1 MTNQLT
7 LDVLKQAVAGSA
19 AAFRRVVE
27 LQPAGGP
34 GAKVFPPTYEGG
46 RYATEKRRINGETV
60 DCVLLDSVQSQ
71 ANRMELALQEALDDV
86 PPRIS
91 LPIITVDFSG
101 TGASIRRITSLEAP
115 HRIADAILRDS
126 EWDDGRGNKLPFR
139 KTPAGAALD
148 TASLQNATALF
159 GYCPTALVFGMW
171 DSTSLRVSAGL
182 GVKFPRAIV
191 SEIIGIGAQPGQR
204 TGGRLDPLQ
213 ISSKARPVY
222 ETEDG
227 DWTLDPA
234 KAKRKKDKQG
244 NIVKDKDGNDVLV
257 LHGKEGKPSA
267 INHGNITPS
276 LVVQKDKNNNPLDK
290 SGAPTKR
297 ADEWIPI
304 GGFTIDRAQQITLI
318 SLPALRRLR
327 FPVNGNNTADLLG
340 RVALTALA
348 LCAATLSG
356 EKGYNLRS
364 QCDLYVP
371 SGAPEWEI
379 LGQNGAFSLSAED
392 AVKLFDQAV
401 EEAKNA
407 GLPWNSAG
415 MKLTPR
421 ADLVQM
427 VANSRERGGEEQ
439 GEEEA

>member
-1 MTNQLT
+1 MTQTLT
-7 LDVLKQAVAGSA
+7 LDIVKQAVAGTA

-46 RYATEKRRINGETV
+46 KYATEKRRINGEQV

-71 ANRMELALQEALDDV
+71 ANRMELALQEAIDEK

-101 TGASIRRITSLEAP
+101 TEAPFIGRITSLEAP

-126 EWDDGRGNKLPFR
+126 EWADGTGKKLPFR

-148 TASLQNATALF
+148 TVSLQNATALF

-171 DSTSLRVSAGL
+171 DSTGIRGGL

-191 SEIIGIGAQPGQR
+191 SEIIGIGALPGQR

-213 ISSKARPVY
+213 ISSKAGPVY
-222 ETEDG
+222 ETEDR

-234 KAKRKKDKQG
+234 KARLEKG
-244 NIVKDKDGNDVLV
+244 NPVEK
-257 LHGKEGKPSA
+257 GKGQSKGKPSA
-267 INHGNITPS
+267 ILHGNVTPS
-276 LVVQKDKNNNPLDK
+276 LVVQKNENGKPVDK
-290 SGAPTKR
+290 SGAPTNR

-318 SLPALRRLR
+318 SLPTLRRLR
-327 FPVNGNNTADLLG
+327 FPVNGNNNADLQG
-340 RVALTALA
+340 RVALTTLA

-364 QCDLYVP
+364 QCDLHVP
-371 SGAPEWEI
+371 SSMPEWEI
-379 LGQNGAFSLSAED
+379 LGQKETFVLSAED
-392 AVKLFDQAV
+392 AVKLFNQAV
-401 EEAKNA
+401 EEAKSA

-415 MKLTPR
+415 MTLTPR
-421 ADLVQM
+421 ADLVEM
-427 VANSRERGGEEQ
+427 VLRSRERGGEEQ
-439 GEEEA
+439 SEEEA

>member
-1 MTNQLT
+1 MNSLT
-7 LDVLKQAVAGSA
+7 LDRLKEIVSGNA
-19 AAFRRVVE
+19 AALRRVVE

-46 RYATEKRRINGETV
+46 KYATEKRRINGELV

-71 ANRMELALQEALDDV
+71 ANRMELALQEAVDER
-86 PPRIS
+86 RIS
-91 LPIITVDFSG
+91 LPVITVDFSD
-101 TGASIRRITSLEAP
+101 TGAWFIGRVTSLEAP

-126 EWDDGRGNKLPFR
+126 NWDDGKGKKVPFR

-148 TASLQNATALF
+148 AASLQNATALF

-171 DSTSLRVSAGL
+171 DSTGARGGL

-191 SEIIGIGAQPGQR
+191 SEIIGIGAVPGQR

-213 ISSKARPVY
+213 ISSKAGPVY

-227 DWTLDPA
+227 DWTLDPT
-234 KAKRKKDKQG
+234 KAKRKKDKHG
-244 NIVKDKDGNDVLV
+244 NEVPALYGEK
-257 LHGKEGKPSA
+257 GKPSE
-267 INHGNITPS
+267 INHGNVTPS
-276 LVVQKDKNNNPLDK
+276 LVVQKDNRDQPILDEFDK
-290 SGAPTKR
+290 P
-297 ADEWIPI
+297 IPI
-304 GGFTIDRAQQITLI
+304 GGFTIDRAQQITVI

-327 FPVNGNNTADLLG
+327 FPVNGNNNADLPG

-348 LCAATLSG
+348 LCAATLSS

-364 QCDLYVP
+364 QCDLVASGVP
-371 SGAPEWEI
+371 QWEI
-379 LGQNGAFSLSAED
+379 PGQNEAFSLNAED
-392 AVKLFDQAV
+392 AVKLFNQAV
-401 EEAKNA
+401 KEAQNA
-407 GLPWNSAG
+407 GLPWNAAG

-421 ADLVQM
+421 DDLVEM
-427 VANSRERGGEEQ
+427 VLRSRERGGEEQ

>member
-1 MTNQLT
+1 MTQTLT
-7 LDVLKQAVAGSA
+7 LEIVKKAVSGTA

-46 RYATEKRRINGETV
+46 KYATEKRRINGETV

-71 ANRMELALQEALDDV
+71 ANRMELALLEAV
-86 PPRIS
+86 RENRIS
-91 LPIITVDFSG
+91 LPVITVDFSG
-101 TGASIRRITSLEAP
+101 TQAKFVGKITSLEAP

-126 EWDDGRGNKLPFR
+126 EWDDGRGNKVPFR

-159 GYCPTALVFGMW
+159 EYCPTALVFGMW
-171 DSTSLRVSAGL
+171 DSTGARGGL

-191 SEIIGIGAQPGQR
+191 SEIIGIGALPGQR

-213 ISSKARPVY
+213 ISLKAGPVY
-222 ETEDG
+222 ETDDG
-227 DWTLDPA
+227 DWTLEPA
-234 KAKRKKDKQG
+234 KAKQED
-244 NIVKDKDGNDVLV
+244 
-257 LHGKEGKPSA
+257 GKPMLYGKKGRPSE
-267 INHGNITPS
+267 INHGNVTPS

-290 SGAPTKR
+290 TGAPTKR
-297 ADEWIPI
+297 VDEWIPI

-318 SLPALRRLR
+318 SLPTLRRLR
-327 FPVNGNNTADLLG
+327 FPVNGNNNADLPG

-348 LCAATLSG
+348 LCAATLAG

-364 QCDLYVP
+364 QCDLYAP
-371 SGAPEWEI
+371 SGVPAWEI
-379 LGQNGAFSLSAED
+379 LGQNETFQNETFSLSAEN
-392 AVKLFDQAV
+392 AVSLFNQAV
-401 EEAKNA
+401 EEAQKA
-407 GLPWNSAG
+407 DLPWNSAG
-415 MKLTPR
+415 MRLTPR

-427 VANSRERGGEEQ
+427 VVTSRERGGEEQ

>member
-1 MTNQLT
+1 MTKELT
-7 LDVLKQAVAGSA
+7 LEDVKQAVEGTA
-19 AAFRRVVE
+19 AAFRRVVR

-46 RYATEKRRINGETV
+46 KYATEKRRINGETV

-71 ANRMELALQEALDDV
+71 ANRMELALQEALDEK
-86 PPRIS
+86 RLS
-91 LPIITVDFSG
+91 LPVITVDFSG
-101 TGASIRRITSLEAP
+101 TQASFIGRITSLEAP

-126 EWDDGRGNKLPFR
+126 EWTDSEGRKVPFR
-139 KTPAGAALD
+139 GSPVGAGLN

-171 DSTSLRVSAGL
+171 DSTGVRGGL

-191 SEIIGIGAQPGQR
+191 SEIIGIGALPGQR

-213 ISSKARPVY
+213 ISLKAGPVY

-227 DWTLDPA
+227 DWTLDPD
-234 KAKRKKDKQG
+234 KAKKKTDKQG
-244 NIVKDKDGNDVLV
+244 QIVKDKNGNPVPALY
-257 LHGKEGKPSA
+257 GKKGKPSE
-267 INHGNITPS
+267 INHGNVTPS
-276 LVVQKDKNNNPLDK
+276 LVVQKDENGRPIDKNG
-290 SGAPTKR
+290 SPTNR
-297 ADEWIPI
+297 ADDWIPI
-304 GGFTIDRAQQITLI
+304 GGFTIDYAQQITLI

-327 FPVNGNNTADLLG
+327 FPVNGKNNADIPG

-364 QCDLYVP
+364 QCDLYAP

-379 LGQNGAFSLSAED
+379 VGQKETFSLSAED
-392 AVKLFDQAV
+392 AVSLFNKAI
-401 EEAKNA
+401 EEAKKA
-407 GLPWNSAG
+407 DLPWNSDG
-415 MKLTPR
+415 IRLTPR
-421 ADLVQM
+421 ADLVEM
-427 VANSRERGGEEQ
+427 VLRSRERGGEEQ
-439 GEEEA
+439 DEEEA

>member
-1 MTNQLT
+1 MNSLT
-7 LDVLKQAVAGSA
+7 LDRLKEIVSGNA
-19 AAFRRVVE
+19 AALRRVVE

-46 RYATEKRRINGETV
+46 KYATEKRRIKGETV

-71 ANRMELALQEALDDV
+71 ANRMELALQEAV
-86 PPRIS
+86 EEKRIS
-91 LPIITVDFSG
+91 LPVITVDFSG
-101 TGASIRRITSLEAP
+101 TEASFIGRVTSLEAP

-126 EWDDGRGNKLPFR
+126 EWNDGTGTKLPFR

-148 TASLQNATALF
+148 AASLQNATALF
-159 GYCPTALVFGMW
+159 EYCPTALVFGMW
-171 DSTSLRVSAGL
+171 DSTGARGGL

-191 SEIIGIGAQPGQR
+191 SEIIGIGAVPGQR

-213 ISSKARPVY
+213 IALKAGPVY

-227 DWTLDPA
+227 DWTLDQA
-234 KAKRKKDKQG
+234 RAKREKDKSG
-244 NIVKDKDGNDVLV
+244 NEKLV
-257 LHGKEGKPSA
+257 LYGNKGRPSE
-267 INHGNITPS
+267 INHGNVTPS
-276 LVVQKDKNNNPLDK
+276 LVVQKDKNGNPLDK

-304 GGFTIDRAQQITLI
+304 GGFTIDRAEQITVI
-318 SLPALRRLR
+318 SLPTLRRLR
-327 FPVNGNNTADLLG
+327 FPVNGNNDADAAA

-364 QCDLYVP
+364 QCDLYIP
-371 SGAPEWEI
+371 SGVPEWEI
-379 LGQNGAFSLSAED
+379 LGRNETFVLSADD
-392 AVKLFDQAV
+392 AVKLFNQAV
-401 EEAKNA
+401 EDAKNA

-421 ADLVQM
+421 ADLVEM
-427 VANSRERGGEEQ
+427 VLRSRAVGVEEQ
-439 GEEEA
+439 DEEEA

>member
-1 MTNQLT
+1 MTQTLT
-7 LDVLKQAVAGSA
+7 LDIVKQAVAGTA

-27 LQPAGGP
+27 LEPAGGP

-46 RYATEKRRINGETV
+46 KYATEKRRINGETV

-71 ANRMELALQEALDDV
+71 ANRMELALQEAVDEK

-91 LPIITVDFSG
+91 LPVITVDFSD
-101 TGASIRRITSLEAP
+101 TEASFIGRITSLEAP

-126 EWDDGRGNKLPFR
+126 AWDDGAGKKVPFR

-148 TASLQNATALF
+148 TASLQDATALF
-159 GYCPTALVFGMW
+159 EHCPTALVFGMW
-171 DSTSLRVSAGL
+171 DSTGARGGL

-191 SEIIGIGAQPGQR
+191 SEIIGTGALPGQR

-213 ISSKARPVY
+213 IALKAGPVY

-234 KAKRKKDKQG
+234 KAKQ
-244 NIVKDKDGNDVLV
+244 KDGKPVLYSKK
-257 LHGKEGKPSA
+257 GRPSE
-267 INHGNITPS
+267 INHGNVTPS
-276 LVVQKDKNNNPLDK
+276 LVVQKDKMGNPLDK

-304 GGFTIDRAQQITLI
+304 GGFTIDRAQQITVI

-327 FPVNGNNTADLLG
+327 FPANGNNNSERDLAG
-340 RVALTALA
+340 RTALTALA

-371 SGAPEWEI
+371 SGVPEWEI
-379 LGQNGAFSLSAED
+379 LGQNEAFPLNAED

-401 EEAKNA
+401 EEAKSA

-427 VANSRERGGEEQ
+427 VVNSRERGGAEQ
-439 GEEEA
+439 DEEEA

>member
-1 MTNQLT
+1 MTQPLT
-7 LDVLKQAVAGSA
+7 LDVIKNAVAGTA

-46 RYATEKRRINGETV
+46 KYATEKRRINGETV

-71 ANRMELALQEALDDV
+71 ANRMELALQEAVDEK

-91 LPIITVDFSG
+91 LPVITVDFSD
-101 TGASIRRITSLEAP
+101 TEASFIGRITSLEAP

-126 EWDDGRGNKLPFR
+126 VWDDGAGKKVPFR
-139 KTPAGAALD
+139 KTPVGAALD
-148 TASLQNATALF
+148 TASLQDATALF
-159 GYCPTALVFGMW
+159 EHCPTALVFGMW
-171 DSTSLRVSAGL
+171 DSTGTRGGL

-191 SEIIGIGAQPGQR
+191 SEIIGIGALPGQR

-213 ISSKARPVY
+213 IALKAGPVY

-244 NIVKDKDGNDVLV
+244 NIVKDKNGNEVPALY
-257 LHGKEGKPSA
+257 GEKGKPSE
-267 INHGNITPS
+267 INHGNVTPS
-276 LVVQKDKNNNPLDK
+276 LVVQKDNRDQPILDEFDK
-290 SGAPTKR
+290 P
-297 ADEWIPI
+297 IPI
-304 GGFTIDRAQQITLI
+304 GGFTIDRAQQITVI

-327 FPVNGNNTADLLG
+327 FPVNGNNNTDLPG

-371 SGAPEWEI
+371 SGVPQWEI
-379 LGQNGAFSLSAED
+379 PGQNEAFSLNAED
-392 AVKLFDQAV
+392 AVKLFNQAV
-401 EEAKNA
+401 EEAKSA
-407 GLPWNSAG
+407 GLPWNAAG

-421 ADLVQM
+421 ADLVEM
-427 VANSRERGGEEQ
+427 VVRSRKAGT
-439 GEEEA
+439 EEESEDEA

>member
-1 MTNQLT
+1 MNPLT
-7 LDVLKQAVAGSA
+7 FDTLKEIVSGNATAL
-19 AAFRRVVE
+19 RRVVE

-46 RYATEKRRINGETV
+46 KYATEKRRINGELV

-71 ANRMELALQEALDDV
+71 ANRMELALQEAVDEG
-86 PPRIS
+86 RIS
-91 LPIITVDFSG
+91 LPVITVDFSQTRAAFVG
-101 TGASIRRITSLEAP
+101 RVTSLEAP

-126 EWDDGRGNKLPFR
+126 EGEDGNGNRVPFR
-139 KTPAGAALD
+139 RTSAGAALD
-148 TASLQNATALF
+148 TVSLQNATALF

-171 DSTSLRVSAGL
+171 DSTGARGGL

-191 SEIIGIGAQPGQR
+191 SEIIGIGAVPGQR

-213 ISSKARPVY
+213 ISSKAGKVY

-234 KAKRKKDKQG
+234 KAKPKTK
-244 NIVKDKDGNDVLV
+244 KDKDGNEIPTLY
-257 LHGKEGKPSA
+257 GKSGKPSE
-267 INHGNITPS
+267 INHGNVTPS
-276 LVVQKDKNNNPLDK
+276 LMVQKDQNGNPIDR
-290 SGAPTKR
+290 SGTPTTR
-297 ADEWIPI
+297 MDEWIPI

-318 SLPALRRLR
+318 SLPTLRRLR
-327 FPVNGNNTADLLG
+327 FPVNGNNNADLSG
-340 RVALTALA
+340 RTALTALA

-364 QCDLYVP
+364 QCDLYVA
-371 SGAPEWEI
+371 SGVPQWEI
-379 LGQNGAFSLSAED
+379 PGQTEAFSLNAED
-392 AVKLFDQAV
+392 AVKLFNQAV

-421 ADLVQM
+421 ADLVEM
-427 VANSRERGGEEQ
+427 VLRSRERGGEEQ

>member
-1 MTNQLT
+1 MATLT
-7 LDVLKQAVAGSA
+7 FDKLKETVAGNA

-27 LQPAGGP
+27 LRPAGGP

-46 RYATEKRRINGETV
+46 KYATEKRRINGETV

-71 ANRMELALQEALDDV
+71 ANRMELALQEAVDER

-91 LPIITVDFSG
+91 LPVITVDFSG
-101 TGASIRRITSLEAP
+101 TEAAFVGRITSLEAP

-126 EWDDGRGNKLPFR
+126 EWDDGTGKKVPFR
-139 KTPAGAALD
+139 KTPVGAALE

-159 GYCPTALVFGMW
+159 EHCPTALVFGMW
-171 DSTSLRVSAGL
+171 DSTGARGGL

-191 SEIIGIGAQPGQR
+191 SEIIGIGALPGQR

-213 ISSKARPVY
+213 IALKAGPVY

-234 KAKRKKDKQG
+234 RAKQ
-244 NIVKDKDGNDVLV
+244 KDGKPALY
-257 LHGKEGKPSA
+257 GKKGRPSE
-267 INHGNITPS
+267 INHGNVTPS

-290 SGAPTKR
+290 TGAPTKR

-304 GGFTIDRAQQITLI
+304 GGFTIDRALQITVI
-318 SLPALRRLR
+318 SLPTLRRLR
-327 FPVNGNNTADLLG
+327 FPVNGNNTADLPG

-348 LCAATLSG
+348 LCAATLAG

-364 QCDLYVP
+364 QCDLCP
-371 SGAPEWEI
+371 SGVPEWEI
-379 LGQNGAFSLSAED
+379 LGRNETFVLSAED

-401 EEAKNA
+401 KEAKEA

-421 ADLVQM
+421 ADLVEL
-427 VANSRERGGEEQ
+427 VVRSRTAGA
-439 GEEEA
+439 EEESEEGA

>member
-1 MTNQLT
+1 MADELT
-7 LDVLKQAVAGSA
+7 LDVIKQAVAGTA

-46 RYATEKRRINGETV
+46 KYATEKRRINGQTV

-71 ANRMELALQEALDDV
+71 ANRMEMALQDAIEIGRIAL
-86 PPRIS
+86 P
-91 LPIITVDFSG
+91 LITVDFSG
-101 TGASIRRITSLEAP
+101 TDASFIGRVTSLEAP

-126 EWDDGRGNKLPFR
+126 EWDDGTGKKVPFR
-139 KTPAGAALD
+139 KTPVGAALD
-148 TASLQNATALF
+148 TASLQDATALF

-171 DSTSLRVSAGL
+171 DSTGARGGL

-191 SEIIGIGAQPGQR
+191 SEIIGIGAVPGQR

-213 ISSKARPVY
+213 IALKAGPVY

-234 KAKRKKDKQG
+234 KAKRKKDKDG
-244 NIVKDKDGNDVLV
+244 NIVKDKNGNEVPALY
-257 LHGKEGKPSA
+257 GEKGRPSE
-267 INHGNITPS
+267 INHGNVTPS
-276 LVVQKDKNNNPLDK
+276 LVVQKDDRDQPRLDEFGK
-290 SGAPTKR
+290 P
-297 ADEWIPI
+297 IPI
-304 GGFTIDRAQQITLI
+304 GGFTIDRAQQITVI

-327 FPVNGNNTADLLG
+327 FPVNGNNNTDLPG

-371 SGAPEWEI
+371 SGVPQWEI
-379 LGQNGAFSLSAED
+379 PGQNEAFSLNAKD
-392 AVKLFDQAV
+392 AVKLFNQAV
-401 EEAKNA
+401 EEAKSA
-407 GLPWNSAG
+407 GLPWNSDG
-415 MKLTPR
+415 MTLTPR
-421 ADLVQM
+421 DDLVKM
-427 VANSRERGGEEQ
+427 VLRSRERGGEEQ

>member
-1 MTNQLT
+1 MTQTLT
-7 LDVLKQAVAGSA
+7 LDVVKQAVAGTA

-46 RYATEKRRINGETV
+46 KYAAEKRRINGEVV

-71 ANRMELALQEALDDV
+71 ANRMELALQEALDEK

-91 LPIITVDFSG
+91 LPVITVDFSG
-101 TGASIRRITSLEAP
+101 TQASFIGRITSLEAP

-126 EWDDGRGNKLPFR
+126 EWDDGTGGKKPFR

-148 TASLQNATALF
+148 TTSLQNATALL

-171 DSTSLRVSAGL
+171 DSTGARGGL
-182 GVKFPRAIV
+182 GVKLPRAIV
-191 SEIIGIGAQPGQR
+191 SEIIGIGALPGQR

-213 ISSKARPVY
+213 ISLKAGPVY
-222 ETEDG
+222 ETENG

-234 KAKRKKDKQG
+234 KAKRKTDKKG
-244 NIVKDKDGNDVLV
+244 KIVKDKDGNEIPALYGD
-257 LHGKEGKPSA
+257 KGKPSE
-267 INHGNITPS
+267 INHGNVTPS

-297 ADEWIPI
+297 ADEWTPI
-304 GGFTIDRAQQITLI
+304 GGFTIDRAQQITVI
-318 SLPALRRLR
+318 SLPTLRRLR
-327 FPVNGNNTADLLG
+327 FPVNGNNNADIPG
-340 RVALTALA
+340 RAALTALA

-364 QCDLYVP
+364 QCDLYAP
-371 SGAPEWEI
+371 SGVPEWEI
-379 LGQNGAFSLSAED
+379 LGQRETFSLSAED
-392 AVKLFDQAV
+392 AVELFTKAI
-401 EEAKNA
+401 EEAKSA
-407 GLPWNSAG
+407 RLPWNSDG
-415 MKLTPR
+415 IKLTPR
-421 ADLVQM
+421 ADLVEM
-427 VANSRERGGEEQ
+427 VLRSRAVGGEEQ
-439 GEEEA
+439 DEEEA